1 MFFLR
6 QNKIIFGEIADAFQP
21 HFSCV
26 CWSHC
31 HHRYQEQIFWLGH
44 ENIPHVAVCNQ
55 TNVASFA
62 FTRSWIYEHGFKS
75 TNFPQA
81 CWKCSTHFYELNGSG
96 LDECLSNSS
105 NAWVIIHTHTH
116 TRMRCVVSCYKPH
129 ILIAFHCCV
138 SWNWTRPALWPVKP
152 TNTAE
157 NSWLSE
163 VCRLMEDVVQT
174 WFIVESFGHTVNRTK
189 SLYSAGSHFKG
200 VLFLASMAAP
210 VCLCSVQSVVHVW
223 RMQAVEPTA
232 MMDSCYADW
241 CSQTKRH
248 GNTPAKTGKELT
260 WM

>member
-116 TRMRCVVSCYKPH
+116 THAMCRKLLQTTH
-129 ILIAFHCCV
+129 FDCV
-138 SWNWTRPALWPVKP
+138 SLLCQLKLNP
-152 TNTAE
+152 TCFVAGKANKHCREQLAE
-157 NSWLSE
+157 RSLPSDGGRGANLVHCGEFWSYSE
-163 VCRLMEDVVQT
+163 QD
-174 WFIVESFGHTVNRTK
+174 
-189 SLYSAGSHFKG
+189 
-200 VLFLASMAAP
+200 
-210 VCLCSVQSVVHVW
+210 
-223 RMQAVEPTA
+223 
-232 MMDSCYADW
+232 
-241 CSQTKRH
+241 
-248 GNTPAKTGKELT
+248 
-260 WM
+260 